1 MNRFSQ
7 FIKFLFCGF
16 IAALVNWISRLL
28 FNDFMFINL
37 SLSIIFAHVLGMLIA
52 FLLFR
57 IVVFKSNKNILQ
69 SISSFTIVNLLS
81 LILIFFMTILFINL
95 LSFSDLDNLYI
106 KAISHAIAVS
116 FTSITSYVL
125 HKKFTY

>member
-69 SISSFTIVNLLS
+69 SISSFTIVNILS
-81 LILIFFMTILFINL
+81 LILIYLMTISIINI
-95 LSFSDLDNLYI
+95 LSFSDLDILYI
-106 KAISHAIAVS
+106 KGISHAIAIS
-116 FTSITSYVL
+116 ITSITSYVL
-125 HKKFTY
+125 HKKFTS